1 MNLNTL
7 KNRFSYYFRFTVLFV
22 FTVLVIYAPYFI
34 LQRSFVWEHDSYT
47 QHLKAMLFISRWY
60 RQTLRSLTHFDLKAI
75 STYSFSLGYGSDA
88 LTTLAYY
95 GVGDPF
101 YLLREELIS
110 IVDRL
115 RIHYKNI
122 QRIYIY
128 TSGKMLWIEG
138 AYSHWHEL
146 MQAVSGIN
154 IAPKDYAD
162 WDRLDYLLQ
171 QPKWLEMTAQ
181 PGMSNRL
188 YIFDDQWDTWNTI
201 SKGIALPATWQ
212 VIGRKWDKEFK
223 TPENEHFVR
232 LPILY

>member
-1 MNLNTL
+1 
-7 KNRFSYYFRFTVLFV
+7 
-22 FTVLVIYAPYFI
+22 
-34 LQRSFVWEHDSYT
+34 
-47 QHLKAMLFISRWY
+47 
-60 RQTLRSLTHFDLKAI
+60 
-75 STYSFSLGYGSDA
+75 
-88 LTTLAYY
+88 
-95 GVGDPF
+95 
-101 YLLREELIS
+101 
-110 IVDRL
+110 
-115 RIHYKNI
+115 
-122 QRIYIY
+122 
-128 TSGKMLWIEG
+128 
-138 AYSHWHEL
+138 

>member
-1 MNLNTL
+1 MIMEQIYHLYITHKCGHNCPLCC
-7 KNRFSYYFRFTVLFV
+7 NRLYDIDKLPVITV
-22 FTVLVIYAPYFI
+22 
-34 LQRSFVWEHDSYT
+34 E
-47 QHLKAMLFISRWY
+47 
-60 RQTLRSLTHFDLKAI
+60 DLKQAH
-75 STYSFSLGYGSDA
+75 TVC
-88 LTTLAYY
+88 LT
-95 GVGDPF
+95 GGDPF

-122 QRIYIY
+122 QKIYIY

-146 MQAVSGIN
+146 LQSVSGIN
-154 IAPKDYAD
+154 IAPKDYGD

-181 PGMSNRL
+181 PGISNRL

-201 SKGIALPATWQ
+201 SKDVTLPATWQ